1 MRIIDADALQEDFI
15 KRCYDECDNCDYSKN
30 EKSWEGCRLIDL
42 APTVPLSDFKEG
54 YKQAIIDG
62 KTNFS
67 RPQGEWVGRTV
78 QKRFEYGYLTTHKI
92 VCSVCGGSGEDDEDI
107 PQCWKFCPNCG
118 AAMTGE
124 NTDS

>member
-42 APTVPLSDFKEG
+42 APTAPLPDFKEG
-54 YKQAIIDG
+54 YKQAILDG

-67 RPQGEWVGRTV
+67 RPQGEWITICILPVIRKCSLCGV
-78 QKRFEYGYLTTHKI
+78 EQSGDVILYGNY
-92 VCSVCGGSGEDDEDI
+92 
-107 PQCWKFCPNCG
+107 CPNCG
-118 AAMTGE
+118 AAMIGE